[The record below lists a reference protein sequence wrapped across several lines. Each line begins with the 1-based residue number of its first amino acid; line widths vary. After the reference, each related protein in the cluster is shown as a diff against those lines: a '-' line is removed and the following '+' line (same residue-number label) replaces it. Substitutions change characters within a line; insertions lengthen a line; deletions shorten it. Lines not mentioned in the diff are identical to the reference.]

1 MSLKPPKLTND
12 CFALPR
18 GVTWI
23 PVDEALDRLKKS
35 LHRITEIEKI
45 PTNVAAGRILAI
57 SPTATRSSPP
67 MSNSAVDGFGFAH
80 SCIKSGPQVLPLTIG
95 IAAAD
100 SDIGT
105 HRDPELPESWAVSPA
120 HGAAPRVHAVPSSH
134 SGAPGEEHERAA
146 LNYGQVSNVQGLARA
161 LPQWHREYEDVP

>member
-18 GVTWI
+18 GVAWI
-23 PVDEALDRLKKS
+23 PVDEALNRLKKS

-45 PTNVAAGRILAI
+45 PTNVAEGRILAI

-80 SCIKSGPQVLPLTIG
+80 SCIESGPQNLPLTKG
-95 IAAAD
+95 IAAAGLPYEGKVKLGSAIKILTGAILPSGVD
-100 SDIGT
+100 TVILAEDTNSDDNTVAFNGPIKLGSHTRLNGEDIQIGKNLIFT
-105 HRDPELPESWAVSPA
+105 
-120 HGAAPRVHAVPSSH
+120 
-134 SGAPGEEHERAA
+134 
-146 LNYGQVSNVQGLARA
+146 
-161 LPQWHREYEDVP
+161 